1 MGKQISNQQSRKKV
15 RQVLIFSARTPSR
28 LHTLQQARR
37 LSEYRLLVV
46 SITELLSLEIL
57 VIKKTKSK
65 KGGTKWQIKYSLILG
80 TLVFLQIFNGQLE
93 QWHHTS
99 LEESF
104 AK

>member
-28 LHTLQQARR
+28 LHTLQQARK

-57 VIKKTKSK
+57 VIKKTKK
-65 KGGTKWQIKYSLILG
+65 EEP
-80 TLVFLQIFNGQLE
+80 NGKSNI
-93 QWHHTS
+93 H
-99 LEESF
+99 
-104 AK
+104 